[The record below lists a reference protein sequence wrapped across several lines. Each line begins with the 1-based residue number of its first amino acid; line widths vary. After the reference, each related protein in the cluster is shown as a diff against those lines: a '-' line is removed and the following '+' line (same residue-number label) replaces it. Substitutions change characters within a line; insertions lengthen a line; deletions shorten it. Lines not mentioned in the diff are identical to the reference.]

1 MQNPIDLKKQELKSL
16 INQKYI
22 KQDEKE
28 DKTLDSKIA
37 NLTHEIENLE
47 KEHKEIKQTEKS
59 TSLSDVSATSKNF
72 SESKTLES
80 IQQEAKKLISELSSK
95 GLLTL
100 EKTTTDLTDYSIKG
114 PENTKKIIDFVEKTT
129 INSKNYSIKDPE
141 NTKKITD
148 IFAEVHKKLAERG
161 IDVVT
166 KEIKNDKS
174 QVFGFC
180 IGFPAEYKGTRDVLE
195 ITDKEID
202 EILKIKSEYLE
213 SGKKMNLTF
222 ASEIIGTRDLVRG
235 FVGKM
240 MKYEMI
246 KEISSKCNSNEL
258 QQ

>member
-100 EKTTTDLTDYSIKG
+100 EKTT
-114 PENTKKIIDFVEKTT
+114 

-148 IFAEVHKKLAERG
+148 IFAEVHKKLAKRG